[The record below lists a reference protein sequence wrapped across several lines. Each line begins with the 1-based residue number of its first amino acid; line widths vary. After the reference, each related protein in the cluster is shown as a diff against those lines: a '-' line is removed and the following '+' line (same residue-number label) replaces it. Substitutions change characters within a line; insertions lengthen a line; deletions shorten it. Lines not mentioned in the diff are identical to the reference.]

1 MNAKK
6 IDWFEALGLGGQ
18 RIIIVPSLELVVV
31 FTTGLYDMK
40 FETAL
45 LATTG
50 LLDDYVLPAI
60 GP

>member
-1 MNAKK
+1 
-6 IDWFEALGLGGQ
+6 LGGQ

-31 FTTGLYDMK
+31 FTTGLYDV
-40 FETAL
+40 ENAS

-50 LLDDYVLPAI
+50 LLDDYVLPAVV

>member
-1 MNAKK
+1 MNGKK
-6 IDWFEALGLGGQ
+6 IDWFEGFGFGGQ

-31 FTTGLYDMK
+31 FTAGLYDVS
-40 FETAL
+40 EGAW

-50 LLDDYVLPAI
+50 LLNDYVLPAAV